1 MRSCLKTQKARKIDI
16 KYVKGNEK
24 LVNRN
29 IFAKEIEKQMN
40 NLWGQNQPPNSTSEL
55 EEESNEKGGRQR
67 ENKTLINL
75 SGASDCGEAHVVG
88 LSPQE
93 SQAIGLIL
101 VQERTTSATQC
112 KEKGIQDTERSQH

>member
-1 MRSCLKTQKARKIDI
+1 MRPCLKTQKARKIYI

-29 IFAKEIEKQMN
+29 IFAKEIEEQMN

-67 ENKTLINL
+67 ENETLINL
-75 SGASDCGEAHVVG
+75 WGGPLIVEKPMLLDCLHRN
-88 LSPQE
+88 LKP
-93 SQAIGLIL
+93 
-101 VQERTTSATQC
+101 
-112 KEKGIQDTERSQH
+112 